1 MRHLTAVLLL
11 FSLFTLI
18 VIIGIIGMLIKK
30 QRKFLPQMVAV
41 YAALLVFI
49 FFEAIGFFN
58 TPVFVLA
65 FVFISVLLHTL
76 VGEFLD
82 VYHKSTTFDRWL
94 HLVGTFAFT
103 LFCYSIID
111 NTLNPPPL
119 PGAYVFIYVSSLGIT
134 LGTMFEIIEFFGDK
148 ATQNKPRLPA
158 QHGLKDTDTDMI
170 FNAAGAILA
179 GVAAIFMYS

>member
-30 QRKFLPQMVAV
+30 QRKFLPQLVVV

-65 FVFISVLLHTL
+65 LVFLSVLLHTL

-94 HLVGTFAFT
+94 HLVGTFAFA
-103 LFCYSIID
+103 LFVNSIID
-111 NTLNPPPL
+111 NTLKPPPL
-119 PGAYVFIYVSSLGIT
+119 PKAYLFLFVTALGIA
-134 LGTMFEIIEFFGDK
+134 LGTIFEIIEFFGDK

-158 QHGLKDTDTDMI
+158 QHGLKDTDTDML
-170 FNAAGAILA
+170 FNIVGAILA
-179 GVAAIFMYS
+179 GIAAIFM